1 MISYTLVKYTNHW
14 EKMNA
19 AFDTHLLGSAPAF
32 LDLMDRVSR
41 AAPMDRPVLV
51 IGERG
56 TGKELIAAR
65 LHFLSKRWGGPY
77 LQLNCASLS
86 ESLLDSE
93 LFGHEAGA
101 FTGATRAR
109 EGRFEAADDGTLF
122 LDEIATLSDATQ
134 EKLLRVVEYGSFQRV
149 GSNET
154 RDVDVRIIG
163 ATNVD
168 LPSLADSGAFRA
180 DLLDRLSFDVL
191 TVPPLRHRRDDI
203 LELAE
208 YFARTMAGEIGWM
221 SFPGFTKRIQ
231 SDMLDYDW
239 PGNIRQLKN
248 TVERALYQWEEAD
261 GPIDA
266 IVFDPFA
273 SPYRPKAKPS
283 AGPAPTPQ
291 KAKAELDLSQPMDFK
306 AHIEAMEAKIL
317 SAALSHCRYNQ
328 RQCAAHLGL
337 SYDQL
342 RHALKKHG
350 LGAGG

>member
-1 MISYTLVKYTNHW
+1 MH
-14 EKMNA
+14 A

-134 EKLLRVVEYGSFQRV
+134 EKLLRVVEYGAFQRV

-154 RDVDVRIIG
+154 REVDVRIIG

-168 LPSLADSGAFRA
+168 LPALADEGAFRA

-191 TVPPLRHRRDDI
+191 TVPPLRHRREDI

-208 YFARTMAGEIGWM
+208 YFARSMAGEIGWS
-221 SFPGFTKRIQ
+221 SFPGFSKRIQ
-231 SDMLDYDW
+231 KDMADYDW

-248 TVERALYQWEEAD
+248 TVERALYQWDEGE
-261 GPIDA
+261 GPVDA

-273 SPYRPKAKPS
+273 SPYRPQVQEKQK
-283 AGPAPTPQ
+283 TPQ
-291 KAKAELDLSQPMDFK
+291 PLQKAETTSDFSQPMDFK
-306 AHIEAMEAKIL
+306 AHIEAVEAKIL
-317 SAALSHCRYNQ
+317 SAALAHCRYNQ
-328 RQCAAHLGL
+328 RQCATHLGL

-350 LGAGG
+350 IGAGG